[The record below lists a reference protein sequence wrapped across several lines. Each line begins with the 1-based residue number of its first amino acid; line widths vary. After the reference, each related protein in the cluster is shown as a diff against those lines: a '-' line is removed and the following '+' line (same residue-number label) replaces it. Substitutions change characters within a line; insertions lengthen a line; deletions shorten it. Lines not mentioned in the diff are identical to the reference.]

1 MEFEGP
7 QLDLAAFKT
16 LVPHVQVRHTHSDKV
31 CGVQSCLVVTE
42 WPLGI
47 VAKNNVFLK
56 CIRKRHHMMCM
67 GTHNNSVSSYLT
79 ISCPSQ
85 LEADAG
91 VASGAVV
98 GEDSLTIEEEQTA
111 DQLLADIQS
120 TVDEMLHDFQA
131 NSLAPEAAP
140 SFSPSSPSQLLLATS
155 TTPLSPLDKVLYLHI
170 SYTSSLSPSPSPSPP
185 PPPVV
190 PAAPNRQQTCEG
202 ACRDEE

>member
-67 GTHNNSVSSYLT
+67 GTHNT
-79 ISCPSQ
+79 ISCLSQ

-140 SFSPSSPSQLLLATS
+140 SFSPSSPSQLLLTAS
-155 TTPLSPLDKVLYLHI
+155 TTPLSPLDKVL
-170 SYTSSLSPSPSPSPP
+170 
-185 PPPVV
+185 
-190 PAAPNRQQTCEG
+190 
-202 ACRDEE
+202 